1 MKENTSQKLNTA
13 NMKENIDYYGLF
25 LYLFPYHLV
34 SKDSIVVI
42 RGGGY
47 VGRQYVKQLQENGYC
62 KVVAIIDSDENIK
75 AFDTIHVI
83 HPSKEAE
90 YARKADYVVIAIDND
105 KLHSSIKQ
113 ELLEAGY
120 KDEQIICDVSR
131 FNTVAPIQYHAFEY
145 KSVDDSLQETQLAS
159 INKLDEFRQALKI
172 KELDNFEYVRIGRK
186 YDGGYVMCDDF
197 KQNGIA
203 YSFGINDDVSWDL
216 DMAKRGYE
224 IYQYDHTIDKLPV
237 ENKRFHFFRIGLA
250 DSLLHEDCVKTLEEI
265 LAENRHTQEKN
276 MILKMDVEGAEL
288 GCFEITPSEIIA
300 QFDQIVLE
308 MHGQFL
314 DRYIDRFTQIVK
326 KITKTHDVVHV
337 HGNNNGLVY
346 FLKHIAYPWA
356 IEVTFVK
363 RAQERTKNVERCILP
378 KIFDNPCNSLVDD
391 VYLGDWNR

>member
-25 LYLFPYHLV
+25 FYLFPYHLV

-145 KSVDDSLQETQLAS
+145 ISVDDSLKENQLAA
-159 INKLDEFRQALKI
+159 IDKLDEFRKILKI
-172 KELDNFEYVRIGRK
+172 KELVNHQYIRIGRK

-197 KQNGIA
+197 EQHGIA

-216 DMAKRGYE
+216 DMAQRGYE
-224 IYQYDHTIDKLPV
+224 IYQYDHTIDKLPI
-237 ENKRFHFFRIGLA
+237 ENAKFHFYRTGLA
-250 DSLLHEDCVKTLEEI
+250 DSISHEDCVKTLEEI
-265 LAENRHTQEKN
+265 LTDNKHTQEEN

-308 MHGQFL
+308 MHGQFFKEH
-314 DRYIDRFTQIVK
+314 IDRFIAIAQ
-326 KITKTHDVVHV
+326 KISATHDVIHV

-346 FLKHIAYPWA
+346 FKDHIAYPCA

-363 RAQERTKNVERCILP
+363 RIKNRTKNTEKCYLP
-378 KIFDNPCNSLVDD
+378 KPFDYPCNSFVDD
-391 VYLGDWNR
+391 LCLGDWNR